1 MAQVRI
7 SRSPLF
13 SRALVLGS
21 LAGVALILV
30 QVFSTRGPLIFIPYA
45 AMFGALAPL
54 LARYGKETFLA
65 RTGAGF
71 AAFLMATLMAYAF
84 IVLWANPGVPNTSL
98 IGFARFAT
106 VIGSG
111 AAIAAAVA
119 FLVGDGRS
127 ERAA

>member
-7 SRSPLF
+7 LRSLLF
-13 SRALVLGS
+13 SQALVLGA
-21 LAGVALILV
+21 LGGVALILV

-54 LARYGKETFLA
+54 LARYRNEGFLT

-71 AAFLMATLMAYAF
+71 AAFLMATVMAYAF
-84 IVLWANPGVPNTSL
+84 IVLWANRGVPSMSL
-98 IGFARFAT
+98 IGVARFAT
-106 VIGSG
+106 VLGSG

-119 FLVGDGRS
+119 FLVGDGQS
-127 ERAA
+127 ERAV